1 MLAAMPWSTVSI
13 RASLQQSSEGSDVS
27 SSKLLAAFDEVAA
40 LPVTQEVPMGAMR
53 LDEKVGKILTIRDYY
68 FFLEILGVETK

>member
-68 FFLEILGVETK
+68 FCLEILGVETK